1 MQRLYETGLIDRVR
15 GGSWI
20 NNQRNCRAACRNRN
34 TPLNF
39 NNNSGFRAA
48 LSHVFARV
56 VSSAS
61 HEVEAAET
69 KTAQSVSGLHL

>member
-15 GGSWI
+15 GGRGSI
-20 NNQRNCRAACRNRN
+20 IRGIAARRAQRTRRSTSTTIAA
-34 TPLNF
+34 
-39 NNNSGFRAA
+39 SAA

-61 HEVEAAET
+61 HEVRRRDKNGAIGF
-69 KTAQSVSGLHL
+69 GLHL